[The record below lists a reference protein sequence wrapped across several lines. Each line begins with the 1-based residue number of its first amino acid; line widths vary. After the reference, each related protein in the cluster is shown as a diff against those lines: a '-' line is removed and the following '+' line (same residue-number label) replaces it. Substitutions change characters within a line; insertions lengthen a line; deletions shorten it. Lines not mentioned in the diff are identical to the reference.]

1 LVCEG
6 YGSKDSKKIE
16 DSAFIPSVILISF
29 MNRGIYAKFSDYF
42 ISEYLFVIT
51 MLVAAFVLFFVYG
64 LLGYYTSYVIGKRD
78 RSSRIAG
85 SVIMNSINN
94 TLVVVFASQ
103 FFGTEVAAMTAIYY
117 LAYYYLML
125 PMKKLFLIRTL

>member
-1 LVCEG
+1 
-6 YGSKDSKKIE
+6 
-16 DSAFIPSVILISF
+16 
-29 MNRGIYAKFSDYF
+29 
-42 ISEYLFVIT
+42 